1 MDYDQTSDKI
11 SDIDFSPI
19 TIGKHNCNVNRKGD
33 EMIFLTDFSDVIP
46 IYDKSKNP
54 FMEIKSKKTGDV
66 TLVRLNDYAAN
77 RMIFPHAGSMSNEE
91 FFSKFVEYKKPV
103 VENLISRTFAKGFE
117 TPSPVQ
123 ALTIPE
129 LIQGKDALVQFKSGT
144 GKTHAFLFGCL
155 WAFDPYDKNLQHI
168 FITSSHEVAVQIY
181 DQVKFLLP
189 TEKNITLCIGQGQR
203 KEGSG
208 GFKSPIGTSGLS
220 RPKTIREEKEEV
232 QNAKIIVGTMGK
244 IYDYMCNKKWINCGY
259 LKTICVDEFDNI
271 VVSRSKSKTS
281 AVMSTEDQIKAVINM
296 INICTQRIFIS
307 ATVSQQ
313 SLEIAHS
320 YFRQYSPAI
329 GEPFIVLLDIDN
341 YTLEEILQYY
351 VKCISTEEKVCVLKD
366 LLGQCR
372 ITQSIVFVNRIET
385 AEKITAEIEKFY
397 KKNKIEA
404 IIKKFHAEMS
414 SEERK
419 LVHQDFVQ
427 GKVRLLISTDVT
439 ARGLDVQGVNLVI
452 NFDMPN
458 VLETYIH
465 RVGRSG
471 RYGRKG
477 VAISLILEGEMR
489 KITEINECSKQSE
502 MTPLPEDLANLL

>member
-11 SDIDFSPI
+11 ADISFSPI
-19 TIGKHNCNVNRKGD
+19 KIGEHNCNVNRKGD
-33 EMIFLTDFSDVIP
+33 EMIFLTDFSDVMP
-46 IYDKSKNP
+46 IYDGGREP
-54 FMEIKSKKTGDV
+54 FLEIKSKKTGEV
-66 TLVRLNDYAAN
+66 TKLRLNNYAAS
-77 RMIFPHAGSMSNEE
+77 RMYIPNSDRMSDEE
-91 FFSKFVEYKKPV
+91 FFSKFVERKRSM
-103 VENLISRTFAKGFE
+103 VEILTGRTFAKGFE
-117 TPSPVQ
+117 APSAVQ

-155 WAFDPYDKNLQHI
+155 WAFDPYDKELQHI
-168 FITSSHEVAVQIY
+168 FITSSHEVALQIY
-181 DQVKFLLP
+181 EQVKFLLP
-189 TEKNITLCIGQGQR
+189 SEENISLCIGQGQR

-208 GFKSPIGTSGLS
+208 GFKSPIGTSGLK
-220 RPKTIREEKEEV
+220 RPKTIREEREEV

-244 IYDYMCNKKWINCGY
+244 IYDYVCNKKWIKSDY

-271 VVSRSKSKTS
+271 VVSRSKTKSST
-281 AVMSTEDQIKAVINM
+281 VMSTEEQIKAVISM
-296 INICTQRIFIS
+296 VKPCTQRIFVS

-313 SLEIAHS
+313 SLEIAHG
-320 YFRQYSPAI
+320 YFRQYSPVI
-329 GEPFIVLLDIDN
+329 GEPFIVLLDIED
-341 YTLEEILQYY
+341 YTLEGILQYY
-351 VKCISTEEKVCVLKD
+351 VKCISTEEKICVLKD

-385 AEKITAEIEKFY
+385 AEKITVEIEKFY
-397 KKNKIEA
+397 KKNRIEA
-404 IIKKFHAEMS
+404 IIKKFHADMGA
-414 SEERK
+414 EERK
-419 LVHQDFVQ
+419 QVHQDFVS

-458 VLETYIH
+458 SLETYIH

-477 VAISLILEGEMR
+477 VAISLIMEGEMK
-489 KITEINECSKQSE
+489 KISEINDCSKQSE